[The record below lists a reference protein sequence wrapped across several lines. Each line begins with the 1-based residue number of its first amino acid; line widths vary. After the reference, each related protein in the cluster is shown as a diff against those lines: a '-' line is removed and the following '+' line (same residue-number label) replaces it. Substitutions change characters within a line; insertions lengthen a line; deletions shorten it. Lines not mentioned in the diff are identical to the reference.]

1 MSDTDDAG
9 LLRQVRD
16 AEAALGERP
25 APRVRQAV
33 LRAAAQAARQDPGP
47 SSTTAA
53 PPARAARI
61 RAGWGWPLRSW
72 GWSIPAAASV
82 LVGAIAVGV
91 VSEMQRTAVPTAATV
106 AASATPTEQKASAA
120 EAGAPPSPAPAAAPS
135 ASGAATRD
143 AGPARAAVRS
153 LAPVAESSN
162 APPAASVAQA
172 APSKALPDQAPIR
185 QERSRAYAA
194 LPEQTQSQVED
205 SALRQ
210 EALSAP
216 AAPTAKQVPSPA
228 PAMARMLAEPQ
239 TPQQWVDRIVAMR
252 RAGRQDDADRELA
265 LLRKRY
271 PQFAVPAAALRPP
284 G

>member
-16 AEAALGERP
+16 AEAALDERP

-33 LRAAAQAARQDPGP
+33 LRAAAQAARPDPGP

-61 RAGWGWPLRSW
+61 RAGWVWPPRSW

-91 VSEMQRTAVPTAATV
+91 VSEVQRTAVPLAATV
-106 AASATPTEQKASAA
+106 AAPATPTEKKASAA
-120 EAGAPPSPAPAAAPS
+120 EAAAPPSPAPAAGPS

-143 AGPARAAVRS
+143 AGPARPAVRS

-172 APSKALPDQAPIR
+172 APSKALSDRAPIR
-185 QERSRAYAA
+185 EERSRAYAA
-194 LPEQTQSQVED
+194 LPEQTHSQAED

-210 EALSAP
+210 DTLT
-216 AAPTAKQVPSPA
+216 APTAKQVPSPA
-228 PAMARMLAEPQ
+228 SAIARMLIEPQ

-252 RAGRQDDADRELA
+252 RAGRQDEADRELA

-271 PQFAVPAAALRPP
+271 PEFAVPAAALRPP

>member
-1 MSDTDDAG
+1 MSDSDDAS

-16 AEAALGERP
+16 AEAALDERP

-33 LRAAAQAARQDPGP
+33 LRAAAQAARPVLSP
-47 SSTTAA
+47 PAT

-61 RAGWGWPLRSW
+61 LAGWGWPPRSW

-91 VSEMQRTAVPTAATV
+91 VSEMQRTAAPTAATV
-106 AASATPTEQKASAA
+106 AASATRTEKKASAS
-120 EAGAPPSPAPAAAPS
+120 EAAAPPSPVAVPQ
-135 ASGAATRD
+135 ASGAAALD
-143 AGPARAAVRS
+143 AGAARPAERS

-162 APPAASVAQA
+162 APPMASVAQA
-172 APSKALPDQAPIR
+172 ALSKALPDQARIR
-185 QERSRAYAA
+185 QERSQAYAA
-194 LPEQTQSQVED
+194 LPEKAQSQAED

-210 EALSAP
+210 DTQSAP
-216 AAPTAKQVPSPA
+216 AAQTAKQVPSPA
-228 PAMARMLAEPQ
+228 PAMARMLTDPR

-252 RAGRQDDADRELA
+252 RAGRQDEADRELA

-271 PQFAVPAAALRPP
+271 PEFVVPAAALRPP